1 MFKLDINRAIQ
12 NWLNLYRIHREPI
25 LKHLDYEYMRA
36 FELNDVDK
44 MKEISL
50 KKLKLRDLTKTDLSN
65 IKHPHELKNHWPSEL
80 GELNIKI

>member
-1 MFKLDINRAIQ
+1 
-12 NWLNLYRIHREPI
+12 
-25 LKHLDYEYMRA
+25 MRA